1 MITAFWKHHKQTQ
14 KKKLVHVLCGGCHTD
29 VCSLSVSGGDSQQGP
44 RGRDWVGGRVGGWA
58 SAVHTGGD
66 GGAKNKFSKGLALQ
80 ACFDYRFMSSRRQ
93 TAENPDA
100 DGPGIEGSGSPVCCG
115 QRTVCL

>member
-1 MITAFWKHHKQTQ
+1 MF
-14 KKKLVHVLCGGCHTD
+14 
-29 VCSLSVSGGDSQQGP
+29 SVSQRRRQPAGAKGEGLGG
-44 RGRDWVGGRVGGWA
+44 WVGGWA